1 MIRILEAVGVNPF
14 DMDYILRRFEHLSQ
28 RIEQMHLDAYL
39 RYVHDW
45 RRRLFFD
52 FLSGVARGI
61 GFSVG
66 FSILGALLLYL
77 LRNMALANLPV
88 IGRFLAELV
97 RIVETNL

>member
-1 MIRILEAVGVNPF
+1 MNPF
-14 DMDYILRRFEHLSQ
+14 DPDWHIRRLE
-28 RIEQMHLDAYL
+28 RIASRMEQMHIDAYL
-39 RYVHDW
+39 RHVRNW
-45 RRRLFFD
+45 KRRFAMD
-52 FLSGVARGI
+52 FLSGVVRGI

-66 FSILGALLLYL
+66 FSILGALLIYI